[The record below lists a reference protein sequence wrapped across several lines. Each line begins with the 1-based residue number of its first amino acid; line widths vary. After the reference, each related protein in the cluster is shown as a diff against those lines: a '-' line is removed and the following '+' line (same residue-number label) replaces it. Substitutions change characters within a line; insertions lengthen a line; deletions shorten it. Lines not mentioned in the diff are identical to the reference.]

1 VLTRLV
7 RARRGIRYPFGLV
20 LLAAGVWMGSALEAP
35 GVWGGLVVGLSFLVG
50 VGGVLII
57 LIPEVERYRASSR

>member
-1 VLTRLV
+1 
-7 RARRGIRYPFGLV
+7 LV